1 MKICDDSNRKPLKLI
16 LQSCLGSEKFP
27 SEQKKPKVVSV
38 RKKNDYEI
46 SLLAFTGKLH
56 ERLLY
61 NRIFETF
68 TEISSYEVF
77 SQFLNLYF
85 RTQSNLYT
93 AGTL

>member
-1 MKICDDSNRKPLKLI
+1 MVP
-16 LQSCLGSEKFP
+16 
-27 SEQKKPKVVSV
+27 V
-38 RKKNDYEI
+38 RKKCDYEI
-46 SLLAFTGKLH
+46 SLLAVTGKLH
-56 ERLLY
+56 KRLLY

>member
-1 MKICDDSNRKPLKLI
+1 MKSSLVSRKNRKWF
-16 LQSCLGSEKFP
+16 QF
-27 SEQKKPKVVSV
+27 V
-38 RKKNDYEI
+38 KKNDYEI
-46 SLLAFTGKLH
+46 SLLAFTGKLR

>member
-1 MKICDDSNRKPLKLI
+1 MSRKNRKWF
-16 LQSCLGSEKFP
+16 QFV
-27 SEQKKPKVVSV
+27 KKS
-38 RKKNDYEI
+38 DYEI

>member
-1 MKICDDSNRKPLKLI
+1 MSRKN
-16 LQSCLGSEKFP
+16 
-27 SEQKKPKVVSV
+27 QKWFQFV
-38 RKKNDYEI
+38 KKGDYEI
-46 SLLAFTGKLH
+46 SLLAVTGKLH
-56 ERLLY
+56 KRLLY

-77 SQFLNLYF
+77 RQVLNLYF